1 MPHPSSCSSC
11 LSSLR
16 APRKLRDIQPG
27 EHVCLLYSTPEE
39 HKQQLTEYL
48 KRGIELNQKVVYFGD
63 INEKDVVWS
72 YLREQGIDIEEC
84 TRRGQVAY
92 APATEVYLTNN
103 VFDPQKM
110 RAFSIAA
117 VDAALKEGWSAL
129 RATGEM
135 SWALRG
141 FKGSNRLLEY
151 EALLNT
157 VIPSRKVMAMC
168 QYNVNLWHPS
178 MLTCVL
184 QTHPMALLDKQ
195 TDLIDNIYYMKP
207 EEFLAPKEQ
216 VPFHVLRQWL
226 TNLKNHQA
234 LISQLTQRTQDLE
247 CALKRAEDATRAQA
261 AFLAIAR

>member
-1 MPHPSSCSSC
+1 MGEMPCSSC
-11 LSSLR
+11 FSSLR
-16 APRKLRDIQPG
+16 APRQLQDIQPG
-27 EHVCLLYSTPEE
+27 EHVCLLYSTPED
-39 HKQQLTEYL
+39 HKQQLKEYL
-48 KRGIELNQKVVYFGD
+48 KRGIDLNQKVVYFGD
-63 INEKDVVWS
+63 INGMDVVWS
-72 YLREQGIDIEEC
+72 YLREQGVDVDAC
-84 TRRGQVAY
+84 ARRGQVAY
-92 APATEVYLTNN
+92 APAAEVYLTNN
-103 VFDPQKM
+103 TFDPHKM
-110 RAFSIAA
+110 RDFVGAA
-117 VDAALKEGWSAL
+117 VDAAVKEGWPAL

-141 FKGSNRLLEY
+141 FKGSDLLLEY
-151 EALLNT
+151 EALLNDI
-157 VIPSRKVMAMC
+157 IPGKKIVAMC
-168 QYNVNLWHPS
+168 QYNVSMWHPS

-207 EEFLAPKEQ
+207 EEFLAPREQ